1 MAEAALRNF
10 TINFGAKHPGACLCL
25 LLELD
30 GEIAERVDPRIGLL
44 HRGTK
49 KLSKALPLLS
59 TGSIASADEPRACVL
74 RGGRETTWHY
84 HSQARPAYPT
94 ANPARSP

>member
-10 TINFGAKHPGACLCL
+10 NFGAQQTAARLGLMQ
-25 LLELD
+25 ELD

-44 HRGTK
+44 HRGTE
-49 KLSKALPLLS
+49 KLSKALPYFNRLDYVAPVNREHAFCVAAERLL
-59 TGSIASADEPRACVL
+59 GIN
-74 RGGRETTWHY
+74 
-84 HSQARPAYPT
+84 SQARPAHPT